1 MPRKLKTPLPQPL
14 FSEPVFSEGVPTPDP
29 SQFQVTPKDQQF
41 YTKEVEALLKK
52 DVVAFPKA
60 SGNPGDLF
68 PMASAWGPHG
78 SDVVNAINAAQTIS
92 FQIIGDSGATAG
104 KTFPSMI
111 KVSDAVTNDFHT
123 STVAERP
130 SFLFHVGDLVY
141 NFGESNYYYD

>member
-60 SGNPGDLF
+60 TGNPGDLF
-68 PMASAWGPHG
+68 SLSSAWGPHG
-78 SDVVNAINAAQTIS
+78 SDIIKATNTANCIT
-92 FQIIGDSGATAG
+92 FHMIGDTGATA
-104 KTFPSMI
+104 T
-111 KVSDAVTNDFHT
+111 
-123 STVAERP
+123 
-130 SFLFHVGDLVY
+130 
-141 NFGESNYYYD
+141 